1 MESISSASWR
11 KRLLNFLIDFCVI
24 YLFSQLWVDLILD
37 VEGLNLNTL
46 FLLSLLPHPIYY
58 FILELLTQ
66 RTLGKFITRTKVVNY
81 DGGKPSL
88 RSVLIRTISRYIP
101 FEVLSFVGS
110 KNPSGWHDIL
120 SHTAV
125 VDTSLHTSP
134 YTSVEVE
141 KNVTMSKANDTSI
154 HSSMDIPRKKILLP
168 LIFIFGIPIFII
180 LCLVA
185 IKLMGY
191 EINKDY
197 FSSSKESCIANINH
211 KDIEHDLYWKRWDYL
226 SEKNKYLE
234 NFKPDYGYCQAT
246 YKGFKDSCFDIAIDF
261 VYDEAQEKMIVP
273 SSLCHEDRRCSSSL
287 YMDEKQN
294 ENMEYLTSETK
305 DEFYWEIVNN
315 KCPTQHLLK

>member
-1 MESISSASWR
+1 M
-11 KRLLNFLIDFCVI
+11 
-24 YLFSQLWVDLILD
+24 DLILD

-46 FLLSLLPHPIYY
+46 LLLSLLPHPIYY
-58 FILELLTQ
+58 FLFELLTQ
-66 RTLGKFITRTKVVNY
+66 RTLGKLITRTKVVNS
-81 DGGKPSL
+81 DGGKLSL
-88 RSVLIRTISRYIP
+88 RSIFVRTIARYIP

-110 KNPSGWHDIL
+110 KNPRGWHDIL
-120 SHTAV
+120 SYTTV
-125 VDTSLHTSP
+125 VDTSLYTSP

-141 KNVTMSKANDTSI
+141 KKVTIPKANDTSI
-154 HSSMDIPRKKILLP
+154 HSSMDRPSRKILLP
-168 LIFIFGIPIFII
+168 LVFILGIPIFII

-226 SEKNKYLE
+226 LDKNKYVE
-234 NFKPDYGYCQAT
+234 NFKPDYSYCQST
-246 YKGFKDSCFDIAIDF
+246 YKGFKDSCFDIGIDF
-261 VYDEAQEKMIVP
+261 VYDEASQRMIVP
-273 SSLCHEDRRCSSSL
+273 SSLCYEDKRCSSTL
-287 YMDEKQN
+287 YIEQKQK

-305 DEFYWEIVNN
+305 DEVYWEIVNN